1 MIEPEDLK
9 DRVEVRIIA
18 NTCGSR
24 LEIGDTGF
32 IVEIGKDYEDARI
45 EVEGKENTLA
55 AWHTL
60 EDLEHVNK

>member
-32 IVEIGKDYEDARI
+32 
-45 EVEGKENTLA
+45 
-55 AWHTL
+55 
-60 EDLEHVNK
+60 